1 METCCTLQDQVS
13 GRSKVVPFLDHG
25 GRHRKDI
32 NGDKV
37 LGEAGRLRHL
47 LSCLSFDGYLEEVVE
62 T

>member
-1 METCCTLQDQVS
+1 MS
-13 GRSKVVPFLDHG
+13 GRSKVFPFLDHG

>member
-1 METCCTLQDQVS
+1 MS
-13 GRSKVVPFLDHG
+13 GRSKVVLFLDHG
-25 GRHRKDI
+25 GRHRKDKDI

>member
-1 METCCTLQDQVS
+1 MLHS
-13 GRSKVVPFLDHG
+13 ARSSIGEIKSCPIFFYHG

-37 LGEAGRLRHL
+37 LGEAGRLRQL

>member
-1 METCCTLQDQVS
+1 MLHS
-13 GRSKVVPFLDHG
+13 ARSSIGEIKSCPIFDHG